1 MLENDA
7 KKAASL
13 SYKILYHGNGYI
25 RLEVPSLRKLAWS
38 LFFSTFKS
46 AFPFALPSAIKRFDA
61 NPLTGNIIIAY
72 DPNDIDILDF
82 IEKMAGDPE
91 ILKIVKGQP
100 R

>member
-25 RLEVPSLRKLAWS
+25 RLEVPSLRKLASS
-38 LFFSTFKS
+38 LFFSTLKS
-46 AFPFALPSAIKRFDA
+46 AFPLALPSAIKSFDA

-72 DPNDIDILDF
+72 DPKDIDILDF
-82 IEKMAGDPE
+82 IEKVARDPE
-91 ILKIVKGQP
+91 ILKIMKGQP